1 MGYQESRGDQVRKEK
16 PDPQYKPQQ
25 QYVEK
30 KSYRR
35 KNNRNESD
43 EERDYR

>member
-1 MGYQESRGDQVRKEK
+1 MGYQESRGDKVRKEK
-16 PDPQYKPQQ
+16 PAPQYKQ

-30 KSYRR
+30 KSYRQ